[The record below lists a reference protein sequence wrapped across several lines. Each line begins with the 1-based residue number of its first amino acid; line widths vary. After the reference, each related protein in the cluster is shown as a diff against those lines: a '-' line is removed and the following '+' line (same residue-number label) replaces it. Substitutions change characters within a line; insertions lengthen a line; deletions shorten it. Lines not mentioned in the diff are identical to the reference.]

1 MGKTQTSKGGGRS
14 FFLMAISLENLLEA
28 RSLGTHRQ
36 TFILLLLY
44 IQNID
49 PNLSIYLGI
58 SETSGS
64 LHQHTII
71 STTNT
76 TASAAATTTTA
87 NTSTAAAE
95 QPHNNTAAYLSL
107 SGIPAS
113 TLDESDCAQLIQSLS
128 LTSSALPT
136 LHENRQKI
144 HLLREVLIQQDN
156 SI

>member
-1 MGKTQTSKGGGRS
+1 
-14 FFLMAISLENLLEA
+14 MAISLENLLEA

-36 TFILLLLY
+36 TDILLLLY

-87 NTSTAAAE
+87 NTSTTAMAAE

-144 HLLREVLIQQDN
+144 HLIRQVLIQQDKYFM
-156 SI
+156 